1 MPEPV
6 TLPTMYAHSSKSVN
20 DSSRST
26 FWSRSPM
33 LRPIGLPAC
42 RRLPLSQLPASQSP
56 PRSSIPPDKL
66 YLDSVVQA
74 YGKHS
79 GITLSQGGVTG
90 AAGGS
95 AGGAMINS
103 EEFEKFQQSQ
113 GAFVS
118 QQLKILLRYLERD
131 SRDGYRLH
139 ELKHADYMRVQDEL
153 DSTQKEHGKNYLQGI
168 QPAFDPL
175 KACHFDSAW
184 NWARQT
190 ALNMFFDII

>member
-1 MPEPV
+1 
-6 TLPTMYAHSSKSVN
+6 
-20 DSSRST
+20 
-26 FWSRSPM
+26 
-33 LRPIGLPAC
+33 
-42 RRLPLSQLPASQSP
+42 
-56 PRSSIPPDKL
+56 L

-153 DSTQKEHGKNYLQGI
+153 DSTQKEHGENYLQGI

-190 ALNMFFDII
+190 ALNMFFDMSVPFSWSRKMPYLFPHLIPTAFATVSRVG